1 MMSDSGLFRAA
12 KQATDSVAAKAS
24 DLAQSATGTSGAL
37 ADLASGV
44 KDQLLDATTEVKET
58 GFAKLGEALA
68 DFNAA
73 LPVLREAGYVLE
85 GVTIKLGLVPQVSA
99 NFSAG
104 TAVPEERV
112 EALLAEHAGR
122 KLTAL
127 IVRSVYN
134 ATKLQSKL
142 KISGMR
148 PSGLSVEIGLSP
160 QVTVNFSPTAEDA
173 ALAAVK

>member
-1 MMSDSGLFRAA
+1 MSDSGLFRAA
-12 KQATDSVAAKAS
+12 KQATESVAAKAS
-24 DLAQSATGTSGAL
+24 DLAQSATGTGGAL
-37 ADLASGV
+37 ADLAGGV
-44 KDQLLDATTEVKET
+44 KDQLLDATTEVKEM
-58 GFAKLGEALA
+58 GLAKLSEALA

-85 GVTIKLGLVPQVSA
+85 GVSIKLGLVPQVSA

-112 EALLAEHAGR
+112 DALLAEHVGR
-122 KLTAL
+122 RLTTL
-127 IVRSVYN
+127 MVKSVYN

-160 QVTVNFSPTAEDA
+160 QVTVKFGPIAEDA
-173 ALAAVK
+173 VLAPVK